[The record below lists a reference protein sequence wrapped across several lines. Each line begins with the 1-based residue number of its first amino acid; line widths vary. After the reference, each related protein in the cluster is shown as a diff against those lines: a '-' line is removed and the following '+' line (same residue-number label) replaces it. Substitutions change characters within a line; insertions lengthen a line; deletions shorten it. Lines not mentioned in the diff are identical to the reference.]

1 MQQILAR
8 VRQNFGK
15 INVGPQFSA
24 DDLVPVELS
33 DMEDDLESLSA
44 EEEEEEQEQ
53 SGAGTADAVEEPSQ
67 DSQEEPVEKDTKA
80 VIRALDEK
88 IAKYQKFLNKAK
100 ARKFSAIRIS
110 KGLSEKVFAKY
121 EEEKKTSAEV
131 RDAAPTKKGRKRNAE
146 MEEEPSGK
154 SQRMLT
160 CKERRRAARQQ
171 QSKKVGVRYYETH
184 NVKNRNRNK
193 KKTNDSEGQKHKHK
207 KFRQKQ

>member
-1 MQQILAR
+1 METQAEKSDSVTEKEPEAGHSQDSNSEMQQILAR

-67 DSQEEPVEKDTKA
+67 DSQEEPVVKDTKA

-100 ARKFSAIRIS
+100 ARKFSAIR
-110 KGLSEKVFAKY
+110 
-121 EEEKKTSAEV
+121 
-131 RDAAPTKKGRKRNAE
+131 
-146 MEEEPSGK
+146 
-154 SQRMLT
+154 
-160 CKERRRAARQQ
+160 
-171 QSKKVGVRYYETH
+171 
-184 NVKNRNRNK
+184 
-193 KKTNDSEGQKHKHK
+193 
-207 KFRQKQ
+207 